1 VSDLLIGLLTALM
14 ATNQPAAVSNLV
26 TQTTGLT
33 VAVPDLND
41 PVEKEFHKIMVDDDA
56 ALDEVD
62 KWIQDNNAF
71 AEKGGGI
78 PAKSLNERIHAR
90 LDPVRRAYEDFLQ
103 RHPDHARAH
112 LAFGSFLDNIKEE
125 DASQVELEKSRALD
139 PTNPAAW
146 NQLANFY
153 GHRGPVKKAFEYY
166 ARAIELNPS
175 EPTYYRNMAT
185 TVYLFRK
192 DAKEYYHIEEQQV
205 FDKALGLYEKAFK
218 LEPNDFELAHDLAQ
232 TYYGIKP
239 LRAEA
244 ALAAW
249 TNALKVATSDIERQG
264 VYIHFARIQLLSGR
278 FAEAQQ
284 NLDSVTNEF
293 YAELKKRVTRSL
305 HEHEDDAKTN
315 SAPTNV
321 KLDDSKK

>member
-1 VSDLLIGLLTALM
+1 M

-33 VAVPDLND
+33 VTVPDVND
-41 PVEKEFHKIMVDDDA
+41 PVEKEFHKLMEDDDA

-62 KWIQDNNAF
+62 KWIQENDAF
-71 AEKGGGI
+71 TDKGGG
-78 PAKSLNERIHAR
+78 KSKSALNARIQAR
-90 LDPVRRAYEDFLQ
+90 LDPVRKAYESFLQ

-112 LAFGSFLDNIKEE
+112 LAYGSFLDNIKEE
-125 DASQVELEKSRALD
+125 DASQVELEKARELD
-139 PTNPAAW
+139 PKNPSAW

-166 ARAIELNPS
+166 AKAIELGPS

-185 TVYLFRK
+185 TVFLFRK
-192 DAKEYYHIEEQQV
+192 DAKEYYKIDEQGV
-205 FDKALGLYEKAFK
+205 FDKALGLYQQAFK
-218 LEPNDFELAHDLAQ
+218 LDPTNFELAHDLAQ

-239 LRAEA
+239 LRTEA

-249 TNALKVATSDIERQG
+249 TNALNIATSDIERQG
-264 VYIHFARIQLLSGR
+264 IYIHFARIQLLSGR

-284 NLDSVTNEF
+284 NLNVVTNEF
-293 YAELKKRVTRSL
+293 YTDLKKRVTRSL
-305 HEHEDDAKTN
+305 HEHEDAAKTN
-315 SAPTNV
+315 AAPATKAETNSPASNIP
-321 KLDDSKK
+321 LEDKKK